1 MVDSGTSGHY
11 FDDTLIPGLRY
22 KLHNYQELAAPR
34 TITTAG
40 GHHLAGVGKG
50 LLRGHIQDGEGVK
63 RLVQISCLVVPGL
76 GRNLFSV
83 KQATRNG
90 VVSIFDMNNPR
101 LETNNFTVPLQEL
114 ESDLSGN
121 DASGLDLQAADAATL
136 WHRRMG
142 HLNSNS
148 LNLLK
153 NVGSNGVDFGGAVSY
168 CDICAKSSTG
178 PPGDSRQQSATR
190 ISTSHDRFDGT
201 DHARSAG
208 RLQVR
213 LQDLR

>member
-1 MVDSGTSGHY
+1 MVDSGASGHY

-22 KLHNYQELAAPR
+22 KLHNYQELAIPR

-40 GHHLAGVGKG
+40 GHQLAGVGKG

-63 RLVQISCLVVPGL
+63 LLVQILCLVVPSV

-90 VVSIFDMNNPR
+90 VVSIFEMNNPR

-114 ESDLSGN
+114 ESDLYFFSLEPSSGN
-121 DASGLDLQAADAATL
+121 DASGLAMQAADAATL
-136 WHRRMG
+136 WHRRMP
-142 HLNSNS
+142 HLNRNS

-153 NVGSNGVDFGGAVSY
+153 ASE
-168 CDICAKSSTG
+168 AKGWISVQPFRTVMFVLLG
-178 PPGDSRQQSATR
+178 KVINWPTRRQPTTTCNA
-190 ISTSHDRFDGT
+190 IFN
-201 DHARSAG
+201 
-208 RLQVR
+208 
-213 LQDLR
+213 